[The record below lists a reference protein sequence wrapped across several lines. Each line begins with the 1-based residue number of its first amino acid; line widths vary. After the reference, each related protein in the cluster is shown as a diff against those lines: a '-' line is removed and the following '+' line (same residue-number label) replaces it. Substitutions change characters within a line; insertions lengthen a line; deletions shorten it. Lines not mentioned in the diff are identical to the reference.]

1 MTRMTE
7 LQQTLAGASA
17 LPHELPAAALQGPR
31 YRSGAVARMAGIPV
45 STLRIWER
53 RYQVAAPPLTAS
65 GHRLYSAHDVQRL
78 ALMKRLI
85 GLGHAIGTI
94 AGLDL
99 GALEQLAAA
108 RAGVENAADAPAR
121 AAGRMSVAVIGN
133 ALAQQLSSVVAAAPA
148 AAAGSRGAAL
158 AARFKVVAV
167 SADLLAAEAGAHG
180 LSADLLL
187 VQLSTLHTESADRV
201 LALAR
206 RVAARQVIVLYAFGP
221 ERAVQTL
228 RVAGA
233 VARREPVSN
242 HDLAALLTASDSAH
256 NPSDDPASPSASGP
270 AASALAM
277 ALALANTSVAP
288 RRFSDEALVQIAAMS
303 TTVACECPRHV
314 AELVGQLASFET
326 YCAECLNTGPDDAAL
341 HADLNRVAA
350 SARAM
355 FEAALVRVAQA
366 EGFNLPA

>member
-1 MTRMTE
+1 MIGKHPATGGAPEEARD
-7 LQQTLAGASA
+7 LPVPPPLSPLA
-17 LPHELPAAALQGPR
+17 GPR

-53 RYQVAAPPLTAS
+53 RYQVAAPPLTPS

-85 GLGHAIGTI
+85 GLGHAIGTL
-94 AGLDL
+94 AALDL
-99 GALEQLAAA
+99 AALEQLAAT
-108 RAGVENAADAPAR
+108 RAGTPSFAAAPAR
-121 AAGRMSVAVIGN
+121 PAGRVTVAVIGS
-133 ALAQQLSSVVAAAPA
+133 ALAHRLAP
-148 AAAGSRGAAL
+148 GVPGGPRGAAL
-158 AARFKVVAV
+158 VARLKVVAV
-167 SADLLAAEAGAHG
+167 SADLLAAEAGVQG
-180 LSADLLL
+180 LSADILL

-228 RVAGA
+228 RAAGA
-233 VARREPVSN
+233 VARREPISN
-242 HDLAALLTASDSAH
+242 HELATLLTTADPAQAPPAIDLAMTLS
-256 NPSDDPASPSASGP
+256 
-270 AASALAM
+270 
-277 ALALANTSVAP
+277 NTSVAA

-314 AELVGQLASFET
+314 AELVSQLASFET
-326 YCAECLNTGPDDAAL
+326 YSAECLNTGPDDAVL

-366 EGFNLPA
+366 EGFDLPA

>member
-1 MTRMTE
+1 MIGKHPATGGAPEEARD
-7 LQQTLAGASA
+7 LPVPPPLSPLA
-17 LPHELPAAALQGPR
+17 GPR

-53 RYQVAAPPLTAS
+53 RYQVAAPPLTPS
-65 GHRLYSAHDVQRL
+65 GHRLYAAHDVQRL

-108 RAGVENAADAPAR
+108 RAGAANFAAAAAR
-121 AAGRMSVAVIGN
+121 AAGRMSVAVIGH
-133 ALAQQLSSVVAAAPA
+133 ALAQRLATSQSLD
-148 AAAGSRGAAL
+148 
-158 AARFKVVAV
+158 AARVARLKVVAV

-180 LSADLLL
+180 LSAEMLL

-206 RVAARQVIVLYAFGP
+206 RVAAHRVIVLYAFGP
-221 ERAVQTL
+221 ERAVQNL
-228 RVAGA
+228 RAAGA
-233 VARREPVSN
+233 VARREPVSD
-242 HDLAALLTASDSAH
+242 HDLAALLTAGA
-256 NPSDDPASPSASGP
+256 PAQAPP
-270 AASALAM
+270 ANDAAIT
-277 ALALANTSVAP
+277 LANTSVAP

-314 AELVGQLASFET
+314 AELVSQLASFEA
-326 YCAECLNTGPDDAAL
+326 YSAECLNAGPDDAAL

-355 FEAALVRVAQA
+355 FEAALVRVAES
-366 EGFNLPA
+366 EGFELPA